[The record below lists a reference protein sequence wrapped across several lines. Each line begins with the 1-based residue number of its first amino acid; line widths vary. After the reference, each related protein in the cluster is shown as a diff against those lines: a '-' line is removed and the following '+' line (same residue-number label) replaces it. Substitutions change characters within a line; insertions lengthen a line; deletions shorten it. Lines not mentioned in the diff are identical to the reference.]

1 MSMPLALF
9 IAMSEAYKSKTAVH
23 DRQTSKERL
32 LNGDLR
38 VINIGLRQFGD
49 DLASREVEMVQVDW
63 RPPAR
68 GNVRLANL
76 LAMISE

>member
-23 DRQTSKERL
+23 DKQTSKGGL
-32 LNGDLR
+32 LSGHLH